1 MIGRQAVTGRC
12 PHNHHARGE
21 LLTWELGATSTRAY
35 DSEESTL
42 ISVLDDSYSIADSS
56 ELLSVRSLSECESM
70 KLSSSLSC

>member
-1 MIGRQAVTGRC
+1 M
-12 PHNHHARGE
+12 
-21 LLTWELGATSTRAY
+21 TWELGGTSTRAY